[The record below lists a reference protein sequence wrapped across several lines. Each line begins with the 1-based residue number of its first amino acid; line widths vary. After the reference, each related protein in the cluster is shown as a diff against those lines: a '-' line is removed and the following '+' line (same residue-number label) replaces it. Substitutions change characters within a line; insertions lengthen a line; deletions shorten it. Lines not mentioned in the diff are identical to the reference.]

1 MLGEEMPELPEIEAI
16 RKYLILTLSNQIIT
30 EVKTFRHT
38 VIRNLSN
45 TDFEDQLHLAE
56 LDQIERIG
64 KILRF
69 LIFKP
74 NLILNLY
81 IDHGLTGRLAWSTS
95 KKLPAKTVFSMTFKE
110 GKTLIYHDSRLHGAI
125 WLFVSKNN
133 EPCGY
138 PTKID
143 SFGPDILQISKEDF
157 IKRLQRFN
165 GEIKGILTNQKFVSG
180 MGNAYADEI
189 LFEAKIHP
197 FDKRP
202 QLDEEEKTKIF
213 LACKKILTDSVNKI
227 YHILCETQKLDN
239 ERYWRQHIFRIHL
252 KSKQPCPVCG
262 TPISTIKA
270 KRLTNFCRKCQNPRN
285 RSFF

>member
-1 MLGEEMPELPEIEAI
+1 MPELPEIEAI
-16 RKYLILTLSNQIIT
+16 RKYLISTLSNQIIT

-38 VIRNLSN
+38 VIRNLS
-45 TDFEDQLHLAE
+45 TSDFKDLLYLAT
-56 LDQIERIG
+56 LKQIERIG

-69 LIFKP
+69 NFCKSD
-74 NLILNLY
+74 LILNLY
-81 IDHGLTGRLAWSTS
+81 IDHGLTGRLTWFSF
-95 KKLPAKTVFSMTFKE
+95 KKLPVKTVFTMTFRE

-125 WLFVSKNN
+125 WLFVSKNAK
-133 EPCGY
+133 PCGY
-138 PTKID
+138 PIKID
-143 SFGPDILQISKEDF
+143 GFGPDILQISKEDF

-180 MGNAYADEI
+180 IGNAYADEI

-202 QLDEEEKTKIF
+202 QLNEEEKTKIY
-213 LACKKILTDSVNKI
+213 LACRKILTNSMNEI
-227 YHILCETQKLDN
+227 YHILCETQKLNN
-239 ERYWRQHIFRIHL
+239 ERYWRQCLFRIHL
-252 KSKQPCPVCG
+252 KDKQPCSVCG
-262 TPISTIKA
+262 NPISTIKA

>member
-1 MLGEEMPELPEIEAI
+1 MLSEEMPELPEIEAI

-38 VIRNLSN
+38 AIRNLSKS
-45 TDFEDQLHLAE
+45 DFEDLLHLAT

-69 LIFKP
+69 LIYKP
-74 NLILNLY
+74 NLILSLY
-81 IDHGLTGRLAWSTS
+81 IDHGLTGRLAWSAS
-95 KKLPAKTVFSMTFKE
+95 KKLPAKTVFSTTFQE

-133 EPCGY
+133 KPCGY
-138 PTKID
+138 PAKID
-143 SFGPDILQISKEDF
+143 SFGPDIIEISKEDF
-157 IKRLQRFN
+157 IGRLQRFN
-165 GEIKGILTNQKFVSG
+165 GEIKGIITNQKFVSG
-180 MGNAYADEI
+180 IGNAYADEI

-197 FDKRP
+197 FDKRS
-202 QLDEEEKTKIF
+202 QLNEEEKTSIY

-227 YHILCETQKLDN
+227 YQVLCETQKLN
-239 ERYWRQHIFRIHL
+239 NQSYWRQNIFRIHF
-252 KSKQPCPVCG
+252 KGKQPCPTCG
-262 TPISTIKA
+262 NSISTIKA
-270 KRLTNFCRKCQNPRN
+270 KRFTNFCRKCQNPRN